1 MHVASLSAF
10 CTASSSVN
18 KRCKGLCKIV
28 SMEGVTAIATG
39 LRDKTHP
46 PVRNSAWLPRL
57 KSTTSPGL

>member
-28 SMEGVTAIATG
+28 SMEGVAAIATG

-46 PVRNSAWLPRL
+46 AC
-57 KSTTSPGL
+57 